1 MGYVLGIDTSNY
13 KTSIAVIDHKKHIIC
28 DLRRFLTVKQG
39 ERGLRQSDALFQHIQ
54 NLPELMEEMRR
65 MFDGRIDAVACSF
78 RPRPEA
84 GSYMPVFLA
93 GSGFAKAAAAAMN
106 VPVVGFSHQEGH
118 MEAIRA
124 YSPFQTEDRF
134 LACHFPEERV
144 RYSTYPRRICGKTE
158 CRSSILKE
166 VRERTITA
174 LLQRNRERT
183 ITALLQRNREQ
194 TITAL
199 LQKKRKSRI
208 RQIPL
213 SGAPT
218 PCTSPEARR
227 IFLLDKSWIAPE

>member
-1 MGYVLGIDTSNY
+1 MGYILGIDTSNY

-118 MEAIRA
+118 MEAIR
-124 YSPFQTEDRF
+124 PTVLFRRKIGF
-134 LACHFPEERV
+134 WHVIFPEERV

-166 VRERTITA
+166 VREQTITA
-174 LLQRNRERT
+174 LLQRNRER
-183 ITALLQRNREQ
+183 

-213 SGAPT
+213 SGSPT

-227 IFLLDKSWIAPE
+227 IFLLDKSWIAPA

>member
-1 MGYVLGIDTSNY
+1 MGYILGIDTSNY

-28 DLRRFLTVKQG
+28 DQRRFLTVKQG

-134 LACHFPEERV
+134 LACHF
-144 RYSTYPRRICGKTE
+144 SGGTC
-158 CRSSILKE
+158 E
-166 VRERTITA
+166 VLDVSETD
-174 LLQRNRERT
+174 L
-183 ITALLQRNREQ
+183 
-194 TITAL
+194 
-199 LQKKRKSRI
+199 RKDGL
-208 RQIPL
+208 P
-213 SGAPT
+213 
-218 PCTSPEARR
+218 
-227 IFLLDKSWIAPE
+227 

>member
-1 MGYVLGIDTSNY
+1 MGYILGIDTSNY

-118 MEAIRA
+118 MEAITVLFRRKIG
-124 YSPFQTEDRF
+124 FW
-134 LACHFPEERV
+134 HVIFPEERV

-174 LLQRNRERT
+174 LLQ
-183 ITALLQRNREQ
+183 
-194 TITAL
+194 
-199 LQKKRKSRI
+199 KKRKSRI

-213 SGAPT
+213 SGSPT

-227 IFLLDKSWIAPE
+227 IFLLDKSWIAPA